1 MTSQR
6 QETVSLS
13 FQRIDL
19 VPAPSTLPMAA
30 SQVKS
35 SDYPKTAA
43 ILALA
48 GGMIM
53 VLGGAIF
60 IGVASFVIPHINLS
74 NLTVPQ
80 GMSRAS
86 LPGLI
91 SGVLTVMGGFGL
103 VCGAIVLVSATM
115 LLAKVGARRTWG
127 ILILVFSVL
136 SFVGLGGFV
145 VGAILGIVGGVLA
158 LRWKPRA
165 FT

>member
-1 MTSQR
+1 
-6 QETVSLS
+6 
-13 FQRIDL
+13 
-19 VPAPSTLPMAA
+19 
-30 SQVKS
+30 
-35 SDYPKTAA
+35 
-43 ILALA
+43 
-48 GGMIM
+48 M

-74 NLTVPQ
+74 NVTVPQ
-80 GMSRAS
+80 GMNRAD

-91 SGVLTVMGGFGL
+91 SGILTVMGGFGL

-136 SFVGLGGFV
+136 SFVGLGGFL

-158 LRWKPRA
+158 LRWRPA
-165 FT
+165 AP